1 MRRHLALA
9 AICLPA
15 LLLAGC
21 GDKDENQEEERV
33 ELTLIGGP
41 VTEAQTDVGAPGSSV
56 GELRTFTRELTTES
70 GEPAGEVEGTAVIS
84 QRRGSGQQLE
94 EHRTSTVQLTLDEGD
109 LVLAGVWVPRPTGPA
124 VPHPRGVRLAI
135 VGGTGE
141 YRGARG
147 ETVQTPLSGG
157 RLEIEADFH
166 VPAD

>member
-1 MRRHLALA
+1 MRRHLVLA

-21 GDKDENQEEERV
+21 GDKDEDQEEESVR
-33 ELTLIGGP
+33 LTVIGGP
-41 VTEAQTDVGAPGSSV
+41 LTEAQTELGAPGSSV
-56 GELRTFTRELTTES
+56 GELRTFTRQLTTES

-84 QRRGSGQQLE
+84 QRRGRGQQLE
-94 EHRTSTVQLTLDEGD
+94 EHRTSTVQLSLNDGD
-109 LVLAGVWVPRPTGPA
+109 LVLAGVWVPRPSDPT

-157 RLEIEADFH
+157 RLEIEADFQ